1 MKLCIPENIL
11 KQHVAVLG
19 KTGAGKSSAL
29 RHIVEHLLEQGKR
42 VCIVD
47 PKGDWYGLKL
57 SADGKGPGHKVIM
70 FGDFKDQRASDVPI
84 NEHSGKHI
92 AELVATGNRPC
103 VIGFKGWMT
112 AKMIRF
118 WIDFAPA
125 LFGQNTGELFI
136 VGDEFHNFAPKGK
149 ILDPDAGKCLHWS
162 NRLMSEG
169 RGYGLVCLIASQR
182 PQKVHNDTLTCC
194 ETLVAM
200 RVVHTADRAAVKD
213 WLDGAGDKA
222 NAEQVLNHIAAVK
235 RGTGYVWSPEI
246 GYGPELVSFPMFETF
261 DSFAPPQLQRKINE
275 RGWADVDLGDVK
287 AKLAAVIEEAKAN
300 DPAELKRTIA
310 ALRKDLATA
319 KAVPLDK
326 GDTKIKE
333 VPVLDTAAFKRFEAS
348 SKEIEKCLQQTIALL
363 DKRKDDL
370 VILEQRQR
378 ILREHLEGLQG
389 RPLTVSPATAQRAPQ
404 NQLTTQPQRAGLDL
418 VSYVKSPETVIRRPV
433 SSPSTPGNGEI
444 SGGLKRMM
452 IALAQRPGLN
462 KKQLGVRAGLSSTSG
477 TFGTYLGKLRS
488 NGWVIEENGG
498 FHLSERGRLELG
510 DYTPL
515 PEGEALLLYWINELG
530 GGAQRML
537 QVLAEAYPNA
547 LTKEELGQRAA
558 ISHTSGTFGTYLG
571 KLRTLELVEGK
582 SELRAAEEFF
592 T

>member
-57 SADGKGPGHKVIM
+57 SADGKSPGYKVIM

-112 AKMIRF
+112 SKMIRF
-118 WIDFAPA
+118 WIDFAPTV
-125 LFGQNTGELFI
+125 FGQNTGELYL
-136 VGDEFHNFAPKGK
+136 VGDEFHNLAPKGK

-169 RGYGLVCLIASQR
+169 RGYGLICLIASQR

-213 WLDGAGDKA
+213 WLDGAGDRA
-222 NAEQVLNHIAAVK
+222 NAEQVLSNIAGLN
-235 RGTGYVWSPEI
+235 RGQAFVWSPEI
-246 GYGPELVSFPMFETF
+246 KFGPELVEFPMFTTF

-287 AKLAAVIEEAKAN
+287 AKLASVIEEAKAN

-310 ALRKDLATA
+310 QLRKDLAA
-319 KAVPLDK
+319 AQNVVKVEK
-326 GDTKIKE
+326 VKE
-333 VPVLDTAAFKRFEAS
+333 TPVLTLEDFKRFEAS
-348 SKEIEKCLQQTIALL
+348 SKEIEKCLRQMIEML

-370 VILEQRQR
+370 VILEERQR
-378 ILREHLEGLQG
+378 LTRETLEKLQG
-389 RPLTVSPATAQRAPQ
+389 RPLQKI
-404 NQLTTQPQRAGLDL
+404 TTQPQRARLDL
-418 VSYVKSPETVIRRPV
+418 GSYVKSPATVIRRPG
-433 SSPSTPGNGEI
+433 SSPSTPGNGDV

-452 IALAQRPGLN
+452 IALAQRPGLT
-462 KKQLGVRAGLSSTSG
+462 KKQIGVRAGLSSSSG
-477 TFGTYLGKLRS
+477 TFGTYLGRLRS
-488 NGWVIEENGG
+488 NGWVTESNGC
-498 FHLSERGRLELG
+498 LALTDQGREALG

-515 PEGEALLLYWINELG
+515 PEGQELLSYWLNELG

-537 QVLAEAYPNA
+537 QVLAEAFPA
-547 LTKEELGQRAA
+547 AMTKEALGQAA
-558 ISHTSGTFGTYLG
+558 GISPTSGTFGTYLG
-571 KLRTLELVEGK
+571 KLRTLELIEGK
-582 SELRAAEEFF
+582 SEVCAAEEFF